1 MLEFWLCDVTGK
13 LSLVIGGLCSVLDG
27 RRCWSAGFEV
37 LRLLRSLEFA

>member
-1 MLEFWLCDVTGK
+1 MLELLLRDVTGK
-13 LSLVIGGLCSVLDG
+13 HSLAIGCLCSVLDG